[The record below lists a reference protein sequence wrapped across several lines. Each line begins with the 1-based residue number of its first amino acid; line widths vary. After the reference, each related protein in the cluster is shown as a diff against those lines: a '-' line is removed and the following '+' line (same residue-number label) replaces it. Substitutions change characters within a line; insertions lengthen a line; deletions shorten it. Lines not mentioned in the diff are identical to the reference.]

1 MIIAAANY
9 PISFHH
15 SFEDWQQHTEKWV
28 ADAVHQGAEILLFP
42 EYASL
47 ELVSIF
53 PEIVRNDLRTQIYM
67 LNDWRDKYWSHFNQ
81 CAMMYG
87 CVIAAPSIPTPEED
101 SIVNRCAVF
110 SPSGKKGYQDKL
122 FMTRFETEEWG
133 ISEGASAVT
142 LFRYKDITFGI
153 QICYDIEFPIGAKI
167 LSEAGADLILVPSCT
182 ETIRGA
188 TRVHIGARA
197 RALEQQILTVV
208 AQTTGAAPWS
218 SAVDINYGY
227 TGFYCTPDADLPE
240 EGIISTSAHQQPGW
254 SFFDF
259 DKSHFEKVRTEGSVL
274 NYRDQQSLKMT
285 MHGKHLGVRKVSL

>member
-9 PISFHH
+9 PISFLP

-53 PEIVRNDLRTQIYM
+53 PEAVRNDLLGQIDM
-67 LNDWRDKYWSHFNQ
+67 MNEWRALYWNHFRQ
-81 CAMMYG
+81 LARVHG
-87 CVIAAPSIPTPEED
+87 CVMVAPSIPTPVED
-101 SIVNRCAVF
+101 GIVNRCAVF
-110 SPSGKKGYQDKL
+110 SSSGKEGYQDKL

-133 ISEGASAVT
+133 ISSGEPAVT
-142 LFRYKDITFGI
+142 LFRYNDIAFGI
-153 QICYDIEFPIGAKI
+153 QICYDIEFPIGAKA

-197 RALEQQILTVV
+197 RALEQQLLTVV
-208 AQTTGAAPWS
+208 AQTTGNAPWS
-218 SAVDINYGY
+218 PAVDMNYGY
-227 TGFYCTPDADLPE
+227 AGFYCTPDGDLPE
-240 EGIISTSAHQQPGW
+240 EGIIKTSAHQQPGW
-254 SFFDF
+254 TFFNF
-259 DKSHFEKVRTEGSVL
+259 DRSHFRKVRTEGSVL
-274 NYRDQQSLKMT
+274 NYRDQSVIGMTLKDQP
-285 MHGKHLGVRKVSL
+285 LIIRSVEL